1 MKARDEILA
10 IIPARGGSKGLP
22 NKNIKLL
29 LNKPLIAYTIEAAK
43 QAKLISEIII
53 STDSEE
59 IAQIA
64 LNFGAKCPFLR
75 PKHLA
80 TDNSLS
86 IDNYIHLISEL
97 NKGRKNKIEEFIVL
111 QPTSPLRSHTDIDN
125 AINLFKEKQADSVIS
140 YTPEKH
146 PIAWHKYLD
155 SENKFIDILSD
166 EIKNRQDYKCS
177 YYPNGAIYVLKT
189 NIINNKTYYTERSYA
204 YIMNNLESVDIDT
217 IDDFEY
223 AEFILNR
230 KAHNKK

>member
-1 MKARDEILA
+1 MIA

-155 SENKFIDILSD
+155 SENKFVDILRD
-166 EIKNRQDYKCS
+166 ES
-177 YYPNGAIYVLKT
+177 
-189 NIINNKTYYTERSYA
+189 RSRCRHS
-204 YIMNNLESVDIDT
+204 IGHT
-217 IDDFEY
+217 IDAWRGHGELCWLVCFFRS
-223 AEFILNR
+223 ASSL
-230 KAHNKK
+230 A